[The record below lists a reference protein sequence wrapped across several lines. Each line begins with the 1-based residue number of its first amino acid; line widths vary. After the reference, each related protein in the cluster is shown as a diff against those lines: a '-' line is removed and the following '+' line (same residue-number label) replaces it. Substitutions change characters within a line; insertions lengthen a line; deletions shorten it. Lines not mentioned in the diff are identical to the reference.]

1 MKKILKKSFILLALA
16 ILSFIFSGCHKPTDD
31 NSKDSDSH
39 NSNTPAN
46 PDDTNNTPDNTNEND
61 TNEPVT
67 ITVGNLTITTL
78 KAYEKT
84 VTSDETAK
92 TITFTPSEEKVEYTL
107 SGSFEGQI
115 INKTKNTIFILNSVS
130 LSNTDG
136 LPAVYGELKTE
147 IKAEKETENTISVPG
162 EVSDSKSGAL
172 QCEKALEIGG
182 SGKLTVTCE
191 NAHGVK
197 ASKVE
202 LKGSGTFTFDGGADS
217 SAVNCNEFVVD
228 TDKTFT
234 ATFKDSKNGIKADET
249 ITIAS
254 GTFNFENI
262 HTKKNK
268 GTALKTDTTADD
280 TEKGKEPAEHFI
292 HLNGGTFSFTNCD
305 IIYSTEPGEEY
316 FTKSAD
322 VVGSFE

>member
-1 MKKILKKSFILLALA
+1 MKKIFKKSSILLVLA
-16 ILSFIFSGCHKPTDD
+16 TLSFIFSGCQRTADDSTTGSDAYNPT
-31 NSKDSDSH
+31 
-39 NSNTPAN
+39 TPAN
-46 PDDTNNTPDNTNEND
+46 PDDTNKTPDNTNEDD

-84 VTSDETAK
+84 VTSDEAAK
-92 TITFTPSEEKVEYTL
+92 TITFEPAEEKVEYTL

-115 INKTKNTIFILNSVS
+115 INKTKNTVFILSGVS

-172 QCEKALEIGG
+172 QCDKALEIGG

-202 LKGSGTFTFDGGADS
+202 LKGSGTFTFDGGSDS

-228 TDKTFT
+228 TEKTFT
-234 ATFKDSKNGIKADET
+234 ANFKDSKNGIKADET

-254 GTFNFENI
+254 GIFNFENI
-262 HTKKNK
+262 SKV
-268 GTALKTDTTADD
+268 ALKTDKDKDD
-280 TEKGKEPAEHFI
+280 PEKSHFI
-292 HLNGGTFSFTNCD
+292 QLDGGTFSFTKCKK
-305 IIYSTEPGEEY
+305 IYETETDK
-316 FTKSAD
+316 FTKAEA
-322 VVGSFE
+322 VKGVFE

>member
-1 MKKILKKSFILLALA
+1 MKKIFKKSSILLVLA
-16 ILSFIFSGCHKPTDD
+16 ALSFIFSGCQRTADD
-31 NSKDSDSH
+31 STTGSDTINST
-39 NSNTPAN
+39 TPAN
-46 PDDTNNTPDNTNEND
+46 PDDTNNTPDNSDEPNNTTDNTNEDD
-61 TNEPVT
+61 TNESVT

-84 VTSDETAK
+84 VTSDEAAK
-92 TITFTPSEEKVEYTL
+92 TITFEPAEEKVEYTL

-115 INKTKNTIFILNSVS
+115 INKTKNTVFILNGVS

-182 SGKLTVTCE
+182 AGKLTVTCE

-254 GTFNFENI
+254 GKSSL
-262 HTKKNK
+262 HTAGRRYLQFHKM
-268 GTALKTDTTADD
+268 
-280 TEKGKEPAEHFI
+280 
-292 HLNGGTFSFTNCD
+292 
-305 IIYSTEPGEEY
+305 
-316 FTKSAD
+316 
-322 VVGSFE
+322 

>member
-1 MKKILKKSFILLALA
+1 MKKIFKKSSILLVLAALT
-16 ILSFIFSGCHKPTDD
+16 FIFFGCQRTADD
-31 NSKDSDSH
+31 STTGSDTINST
-39 NSNTPAN
+39 TPAN
-46 PDDTNNTPDNTNEND
+46 PDDTNNTPDNSDEPNNTTDNTNEDD
-61 TNEPVT
+61 TNESVT

-84 VTSDETAK
+84 VTSDEAAK
-92 TITFTPSEEKVEYTL
+92 TITFEPTEEKVEYTL

-115 INKTKNTIFILNSVS
+115 INKTKNTVFILSGVS

-172 QCEKALEIGG
+172 QCDKALEIGG
-182 SGKLTVTCE
+182 AGTLTVTCE

-262 HTKKNK
+262 TKV
-268 GTALKTDTTADD
+268 ALKTDKDKDD
-280 TEKGKEPAEHFI
+280 PEKAHFI
-292 HLNGGTFSFTNCD
+292 QLDGGTFSFTKCKK
-305 IIYSTEPGEEY
+305 IYETETDK
-316 FTKSAD
+316 FTKAEAVEGD
-322 VVGSFE
+322 FE

>member
-1 MKKILKKSFILLALA
+1 MKKIFKKSSILLVLA
-16 ILSFIFSGCHKPTDD
+16 TLSFIFSGCQRTADDSTTGSDAYNPT
-31 NSKDSDSH
+31 
-39 NSNTPAN
+39 TPAN
-46 PDDTNNTPDNTNEND
+46 PDDTNKTPDNTNEDD

-84 VTSDETAK
+84 VTSDEAAK
-92 TITFTPSEEKVEYTL
+92 TITFEPAEEKVEYTL

-115 INKTKNTIFILNSVS
+115 INKTKNTVFILSGVS
-130 LSNTDG
+130 LSNTNG

-172 QCEKALEIGG
+172 QCDKALEIGG
-182 SGKLTVTCE
+182 AGKLTVTCE

-217 SAVNCNEFVVD
+217 SAVNCNEFIVD
-228 TDKTFT
+228 TEKTFT
-234 ATFKDSKNGIKADET
+234 ANFKDSKNGIKADET

-254 GTFNFENI
+254 GIFNFENI
-262 HTKKNK
+262 SKV
-268 GTALKTDTTADD
+268 ALKTDKDKDD
-280 TEKGKEPAEHFI
+280 PEKAHFI
-292 HLNGGTFSFTNCD
+292 QLDGGTFSFTKCKKT
-305 IIYSTEPGEEY
+305 YETETDK
-316 FTKSAD
+316 FTKAD
-322 VVGSFE
+322 AVEGVFE

>member
-1 MKKILKKSFILLALA
+1 MKKIFKKSSILLVLA
-16 ILSFIFSGCHKPTDD
+16 TLSFIFSGCQRTADDSTTGSDAYNPT
-31 NSKDSDSH
+31 
-39 NSNTPAN
+39 TPAN
-46 PDDTNNTPDNTNEND
+46 PDDTNNTPDNTNEDD

-92 TITFTPSEEKVEYTL
+92 TITFEPAEEKVEYTL

-115 INKTKNTIFILNSVS
+115 INKTKNTVFILSGVS

-172 QCEKALEIGG
+172 QCDKALEIGG
-182 SGKLTVTCE
+182 AGTLTVTCE

-197 ASKVE
+197 ASKIE
-202 LKGSGTFTFDGGADS
+202 LKGSGTYTFDGGSDS
-217 SAVNCNEFVVD
+217 SAANCNEFVVEAE
-228 TDKTFT
+228 KTFT
-234 ATFKDSKNGIKADET
+234 AGICYEIESEFHCGTSLDSDLQSTISGI
-249 ITIAS
+249 S
-254 GTFNFENI
+254 GQPPMHRLFFS
-262 HTKKNK
+262 HF
-268 GTALKTDTTADD
+268 GQ
-280 TEKGKEPAEHFI
+280 EPFR
-292 HLNGGTFSFTNCD
+292 
-305 IIYSTEPGEEY
+305 
-316 FTKSAD
+316 
-322 VVGSFE
+322 